1 MTGGV
6 AVIRVGGASEVEV
19 GELKDRIEDALCATR
34 AAYEEGIVPGGGTAL
49 LYATKGLEDL
59 EGENFDQKVGIQII
73 QNALKVPTHTI
84 ASNAGA
90 EGAVVVGK
98 LLEQSDFEHGYNA
111 GSGEY
116 VNMVS
121 TGIIDPLKV
130 VRTALVDAAS
140 VSSLMM
146 TSECVI
152 VDAPEEKPA
161 GAPDMGGM
169 GGMGGGMGGMY

>member
-1 MTGGV
+1 
-6 AVIRVGGASEVEV
+6 
-19 GELKDRIEDALCATR
+19 
-34 AAYEEGIVPGGGTAL
+34 
-49 LYATKGLEDL
+49 
-59 EGENFDQKVGIQII
+59 
-73 QNALKVPTHTI
+73 
-84 ASNAGA
+84 
-90 EGAVVVGK
+90 
-98 LLEQSDFEHGYNA
+98 
-111 GSGEY
+111 
-116 VNMVS
+116 MVS